1 VTTNLGTMVR
11 GLRSIGRRGLAL
23 LFALL
28 VTPAL
33 VLLVGRSFPA
43 LDPFFESIRFHL
55 FVVSAIA
62 GCALLVALATAVFAA
77 RDGRAA
83 PVLIA
88 LACVSVGFLM
98 LGHGLT
104 TPGIFGRPLNL
115 WVVRLPVLALA
126 GFALCLALALWEH
139 GPVARAIGTA
149 PRATMVLTTGL
160 LGLLTAA
167 IVVDPTIAHGTAP
180 VPGEESIRLVL
191 LASSALVLL
200 VVGAIHW
207 RRWGLGRDRIELA
220 LVLAAWLAMAALLSL
235 RFGTFWRLSWWDYH
249 LYLLCGFAAAAWAV
263 VVGFRGSRSLD
274 VAVGGV
280 AVHDPLEQVAQRH
293 PDALHALIGAVEAK
307 DPYTHGHSERV
318 AELSA
323 RLGLRLS
330 LPPETMRGLHQ
341 GAFLHD
347 VGKISVPDQVLNKP
361 GELTPAEWSMIERHP
376 EVGWDLVS
384 RADSL
389 RGALSA
395 IRHHHERWDGT
406 GYPDHLAGADIPYQG
421 RIVAV
426 ADVWD
431 ALTSDRAYRPAW
443 EVDRAVSHIAA
454 ASGSLFD
461 PEVVEAFLDVVAEQ
475 GMWPE
480 KTRADLAA
488 LLEAASGCHVEDR
501 RARLDR
507 ERAERAADGRDE
519 LAADGLDER
528 AMPAPAAT
536 APPAADRPT

>member
-1 VTTNLGTMVR
+1 
-11 GLRSIGRRGLAL
+11 

-28 VTPAL
+28 ATPAI
-33 VLLVGRSFPA
+33 VLWVGRSFPA
-43 LDPFFESIRFHL
+43 LDPVFESVRFHL

-77 RDGRAA
+77 RDGRAT

-104 TPGIFGRPLNL
+104 TPGILGRPLNL

-126 GFALCLALALWEH
+126 GFAVCLALGLWEH
-139 GPVARAIGTA
+139 GPVARAIGAA
-149 PRATMVLTTGL
+149 PRATMVVATAV
-160 LGLLTAA
+160 LGLVTAA

-180 VPGEESIRLVL
+180 VPGEAGIRLVL
-191 LASSALVLL
+191 LGTSALVLL

-235 RFGTFWRLSWWDYH
+235 QFGTFWRLSWWDYH

-274 VAVGGV
+274 AAVGGV
-280 AVHDPLEQVAQRH
+280 VVHDPLEQVAQRH

-330 LPPETMRGLHQ
+330 LPPEMMRGLHQ

-347 VGKISVPDQVLNKP
+347 VGKISVPDQVLNKA
-361 GELTPAEWSMIERHP
+361 GELSPDEWAMIERHP

-384 RADSL
+384 RAESL

-406 GYPDHLAGADIPYQG
+406 GYPDHLAGTDIPHQG

-461 PEVVEAFLDVVAEQ
+461 PEVVEAFLDVVAER
-475 GMWPE
+475 GLWPE
-480 KTRADLAA
+480 ATRADLAA

-501 RARLDR
+501 RARPDR
-507 ERAERAADGRDE
+507 ERSEATADATPAEPTPRV
-519 LAADGLDER
+519 
-528 AMPAPAAT
+528 PAAT
-536 APPAADRPT
+536 APPTIDRAT